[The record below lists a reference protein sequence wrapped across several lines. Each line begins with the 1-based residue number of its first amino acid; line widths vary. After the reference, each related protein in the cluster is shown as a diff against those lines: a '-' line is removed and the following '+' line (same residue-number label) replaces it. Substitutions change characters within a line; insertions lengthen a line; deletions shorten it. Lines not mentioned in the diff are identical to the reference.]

1 MKTEIEPVEK
11 EASPPRPGLATSAGA
26 PNRYVRRWLWLLAA
40 AGVAAPAILASLF
53 LSVTDARTE
62 AAAVMLIGTVVVIV
76 AVVIVHLWA
85 QARVAEPL
93 ENLDQAL
100 AALVAGRRDIAI
112 PGQDHVGRFGH
123 MARALTELRDRLEQ
137 LETQEAAAEA
147 EPEQPDEPA
156 ETQTTHIDSLLTE
169 TIESIADEAASLREE
184 AQGVA
189 AAVGQ
194 TGDHT
199 GDVSAAIT
207 QAGDNAAAASGAIDE
222 LYANIEKIGEQV
234 MHSATIAAS
243 AVQEMHKASEI
254 VGTLGEAAQQIS
266 GVADLI
272 NNIAGQTNL
281 LALNAT
287 IEAARAGEA
296 GKGFAVVANEVKNL
310 ATQTAKAT
318 VGINEQIQAIQDKT
332 GAAVEAIAMVS
343 TVIAEIF
350 DLATDVAGEVDEQG
364 DAVREIAGNVR
375 QVSDGAAEAIAKMKG
390 MSSAA
395 GQMEKLSGSLSTAS
409 QSLSRKSDDLR
420 NHVEKF
426 LTDPRAA

>member
-1 MKTEIEPVEK
+1 MKTEIEFAEK
-11 EASPPRPGLATSAGA
+11 EASPPRPGSAVSFGT
-26 PNRYVRRWLWLLAA
+26 PDRYVRRWLWLLAA

-53 LSVTDARTE
+53 FSVTDARTG
-62 AAAVMLIGTVVVIV
+62 AATVILIGAVAVIV
-76 AVVIVHLWA
+76 AVVMIHLVA

-93 ENLDQAL
+93 ENLDRAL
-100 AALVAGRRDIAI
+100 AALASGQRDITI
-112 PGQDHVGRFGH
+112 PNQDHFGRFDH
-123 MARALTELRDRLEQ
+123 MANALTKLRDRMEQ
-137 LETQEAAAEA
+137 LETREAEA
-147 EPEQPDEPA
+147 EAAPEQQDEPA
-156 ETQTTHIDSLLTE
+156 ETQTASLNSMLTE
-169 TIESIADEAASLREE
+169 TVNSIAAEAESLREE

-189 AAVGQ
+189 AAVSQ

-199 GDVSAAIT
+199 GDIAAAIT
-207 QAGDNAAAASGAIDE
+207 QASDNAAAASGAIDE
-222 LYANIEKIGEQV
+222 LRADIEKVGEQV
-234 MHSATIAAS
+234 MHSATIAAG
-243 AVQEMHKASEI
+243 AVQEMHKVNEI

-287 IEAARAGEA
+287 IEAARAGDA

-332 GAAVEAIAMVS
+332 GAAAEAIAMVGD
-343 TVIAEIF
+343 VIAKIF

-364 DAVREIAGNVR
+364 DAIQEIAGNVR
-375 QVSDGAAEAIAKMKG
+375 QVSDGAANAIAKMKG

-395 GQMEKLSGSLSTAS
+395 GQMKKLSGSLSTAS
-409 QSLSRKSDDLR
+409 QSLSLKSDDLR

>member
-137 LETQEAAAEA
+137 LETREAAAEA

-409 QSLSRKSDDLR
+409 QSLSLKSGDLR

>member
-1 MKTEIEPVEK
+1 MKTEMEPVTK
-11 EASPPRPGLATSAGA
+11 EAPPPRPGLTTSAGT

-53 LSVTDARTE
+53 FSMTDARPG
-62 AAAVMLIGTVVVIV
+62 AATVMLIGAV
-76 AVVIVHLWA
+76 AVITAVVMVHLLA

-112 PGQDHVGRFGH
+112 PGQDHAGRFGH
-123 MARALTELRDRLEQ
+123 MARALAELRDRLEQ
-137 LETQEAAAEA
+137 LETREAAAEA
-147 EPEQPDEPA
+147 ELEQPDEPA

-169 TIESIADEAASLREE
+169 TIESIAAEAASLREE

-194 TGDHT
+194 TGDQT
-199 GDVSAAIT
+199 GDIAAAIT
-207 QAGDNAAAASGAIDE
+207 QASDNAVSASGAIDE
-222 LYANIEKIGEQV
+222 LHANIEKIGEQV
-234 MHSATIAAS
+234 MHSATIAAN
-243 AVQEMHKASEI
+243 AVQEMHKANEI

-332 GAAVEAIAMVS
+332 GGAVEAIAMVS

-364 DAVREIAGNVR
+364 DAVREIAGSVR
-375 QVSDGAAEAIAKMKG
+375 QVSDGAAEAIAKMKR

-395 GQMEKLSGSLSTAS
+395 EQAARISDNLAAAS
-409 QSLSRKSDDLR
+409 QSLSSRSGNFRDRVDQ
-420 NHVEKF
+420 F
-426 LTDPRAA
+426 LAAGETA

>member
-1 MKTEIEPVEK
+1 
-11 EASPPRPGLATSAGA
+11 
-26 PNRYVRRWLWLLAA
+26 
-40 AGVAAPAILASLF
+40 
-53 LSVTDARTE
+53 
-62 AAAVMLIGTVVVIV
+62 
-76 AVVIVHLWA
+76 
-85 QARVAEPL
+85 VAEPL
-93 ENLDQAL
+93 ENLDRAL
-100 AALVAGRRDIAI
+100 AALASGQRDITI
-112 PGQDHVGRFGH
+112 PNQDHFGRFDH
-123 MARALTELRDRLEQ
+123 MANALTKLRDRMEQ
-137 LETQEAAAEA
+137 LETREAEA
-147 EPEQPDEPA
+147 EAAPEQQDEPA
-156 ETQTTHIDSLLTE
+156 ETQTASLNSMLTE
-169 TIESIADEAASLREE
+169 TVNSIAAEAESLQEE

-189 AAVGQ
+189 AAVSQ

-199 GDVSAAIT
+199 GDIAAAIT
-207 QAGDNAAAASGAIDE
+207 QASDNAAAASGAIDE
-222 LYANIEKIGEQV
+222 LRADIEKVGEQV
-234 MHSATIAAS
+234 MHSATIAAG
-243 AVQEMHKASEI
+243 AVQEMHKVNEI

-287 IEAARAGEA
+287 IEAARAGDA

-332 GAAVEAIAMVS
+332 GAAAEAIAMVGD
-343 TVIAEIF
+343 VIAKIF

-364 DAVREIAGNVR
+364 DAIQEIAGNVR
-375 QVSDGAAEAIAKMKG
+375 QVSDGAANAIAKMKG

-395 GQMEKLSGSLSTAS
+395 GQMKKLSGSLSTAS
-409 QSLSRKSDDLR
+409 QSLSLKSDDLR